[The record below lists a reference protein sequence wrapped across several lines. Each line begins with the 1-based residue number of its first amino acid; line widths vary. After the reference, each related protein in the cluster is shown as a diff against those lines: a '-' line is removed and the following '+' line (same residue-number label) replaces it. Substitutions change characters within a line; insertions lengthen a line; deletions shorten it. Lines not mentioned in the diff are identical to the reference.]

1 MTSSSTGSPG
11 PTTGLAGAT
20 VTRRSRST
28 WMSSLAWSNSFR
40 HIRVAVSVKFGNCG
54 AVDRP
59 GDRVVALL
67 ECDDLVG
74 QDPVGLPG
82 EQRRAGAVA
91 AVQVDAGLLADL
103 VPLAVGQEPQLGL
116 VFLARDRQHAI
127 GDDRVAEPV
136 GPGDAEDVAA
146 PLRHRRPGT

>member
-28 WMSSLAWSNSFR
+28 WMSSLAWSNSLR
-40 HIRVAVSVKFGNCG
+40 HIRVGGEREVGELG

-67 ECDDLVG
+67 E
-74 QDPVGLPG
+74 
-82 EQRRAGAVA
+82 A
-91 AVQVDAGLLADL
+91 
-103 VPLAVGQEPQLGL
+103 
-116 VFLARDRQHAI
+116 
-127 GDDRVAEPV
+127 
-136 GPGDAEDVAA
+136 
-146 PLRHRRPGT
+146 